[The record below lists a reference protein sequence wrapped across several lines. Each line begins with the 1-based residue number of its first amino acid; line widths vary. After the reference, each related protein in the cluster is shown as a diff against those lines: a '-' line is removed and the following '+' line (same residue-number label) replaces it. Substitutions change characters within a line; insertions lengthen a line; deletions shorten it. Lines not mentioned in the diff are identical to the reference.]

1 MFKHL
6 FASMNEMLDE
16 ITAQFPA
23 ATGSRKKELQEKL
36 RVLKAMSDTFIEE
49 WLLFEEKLA
58 LFHQQHHQAAAAAV
72 SKTMDPELGGKRTDE
87 FMRGQG
93 FYKLLMYDEAIQEF
107 SGMVNKYPDF
117 TLARIYLAMSYLRK
131 GDIVESY
138 SHFQFTSQLTENN
151 QIRAIS
157 YNAMGCIQ
165 AQHRNLDKA
174 FEYFN
179 LAFQTDPTSVQP
191 LVEMGLCSER
201 KGHLHFYQHP
211 NR

>member
-16 ITAQFPA
+16 ISAQFAA

-58 LFHQQHHQAAAAAV
+58 LFHQQHQQAASA
-72 SKTMDPELGGKRTDE
+72 SNSMDPELGDKRSDE
-87 FMRGQG
+87 FIRGQG
-93 FYKLLMYDEAIQEF
+93 FYKLLMYDEAIREF
-107 SGMVNKYPDF
+107 TAMIRKYPDF

-138 SHFQFTSQLTENN
+138 SHFQFTSQLTDNN

-179 LAFQTDPTSVQP
+179 LAFQTDPSSVQP
-191 LVEMGLCSER
+191 LVDMGLCSER
-201 KGHLHFYQHP
+201 KGQLQFYQHP

>member
-16 ITAQFPA
+16 ISAQFAA
-23 ATGSRKKELQEKL
+23 ATGSRRKELQEKL

-58 LFHQQHHQAAAAAV
+58 SFHQQHHQTAPA
-72 SKTMDPELGGKRTDE
+72 SNSIDPELGGKRSDE

-93 FYKLLMYDEAIQEF
+93 YYKLLMYDEAIQEF
-107 SGMVNKYPDF
+107 SSMIRKYPDF
-117 TLARIYLAMSYLRK
+117 TLARIYLGMSYLRK

-138 SHFQFTSQLTENN
+138 SHFHFISQLTDNN

-191 LVEMGLCSER
+191 LVDMGLCSER
-201 KGHLHFYQHP
+201 KGQLQFYQHP